1 MFYFKERMGLRMKM
15 MTTMKRTQTMMVG
28 ESDLF
33 VILSVMML
41 FWLISRTND
50 FVLELSYMEKIIR
63 LMEWDEFEISKE
75 SYLLYGLP
83 SVK

>member
-1 MFYFKERMGLRMKM
+1 MGLRMKM

-50 FVLELSYMEKIIR
+50 CFGVE
-63 LMEWDEFEISKE
+63 
-75 SYLLYGLP
+75 LYG
-83 SVK
+83 KNN